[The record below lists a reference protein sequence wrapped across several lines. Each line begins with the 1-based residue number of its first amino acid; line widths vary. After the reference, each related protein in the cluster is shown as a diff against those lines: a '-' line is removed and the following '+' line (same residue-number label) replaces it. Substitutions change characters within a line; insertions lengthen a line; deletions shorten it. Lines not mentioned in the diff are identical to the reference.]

1 MNQMNDEMMKSAA
14 KSIFIRDEED
24 AENQVAT
31 LKDFEV
37 KKVLGRGTFG
47 KVCLVQK
54 KNTGKVYAMKSLR
67 KDRILDMNQV

>member
-1 MNQMNDEMMKSAA
+1 MNDEMMKSAA